1 MTSLDICII
10 RQTTICVNRFFK
22 KNFTID
28 SAQKLLDEFRN
39 TKQAMLLLLPL
50 INNLQNLSPLEV
62 IGLKKSLDQDQALP
76 ILNIWSILNQCGVA
90 DDQGRIVSGEVLSDF
105 LTLASADPQERRA
118 FIEALQP
125 LDPLRR
131 FYDIVLASP
140 NDNSKTLLDAI
151 AKRVGKSARVDIAKE
166 PTFEESL
173 LAAFEKHGD
182 FSNGELSSPSLS
194 SAPYRILWTYR
205 GDLADG
211 FEAYFTPS
219 QLAQKN
225 IYRLVSE
232 GRFDELEKLQDA
244 RSIPAFKAW
253 HRMSDQSAPP
263 ILKSHVFLHLG
274 KKTLRWS
281 LYSTMKIAPG
291 ETSFLFEKIKGEMEN
306 SRHQLSDGWV
316 ITGPPTHKNLSLSKN
331 ISRIPID
338 NESLYIQK
346 SIKAWQECRALIKSI
361 GKPATEM

>member
-1 MTSLDICII
+1 
-10 RQTTICVNRFFK
+10 
-22 KNFTID
+22 
-28 SAQKLLDEFRN
+28 
-39 TKQAMLLLLPL
+39 MLLLLHL
-50 INNLQNLSPLEV
+50 TKNLQNLSPLEV
-62 IGLKKSLDQDQALP
+62 IGLKKSLEQDEALP

-90 DDQGRIVSGEVLSDF
+90 DGQGRIVSNEVLSDF
-105 LTLASADPQERRA
+105 LTLASANPQERQA

-131 FYDIVLASP
+131 FHDIVLTTP

-182 FSNGELSSPSLS
+182 FSNGELSPPSLS
-194 SAPYRILWTYR
+194 SAPYRILWTWK

-211 FEAYFTPS
+211 FEDYLTPS

-225 IYRLVSE
+225 TYRLVSE

-263 ILKSHVFLHLG
+263 IIKSHVFLHLG

-291 ETSFLFEKIKGEMEN
+291 ETSFLLEKIKCAMEN
-306 SRHQLSDGWV
+306 CSHLLPNDWT
-316 ITGPPTHKNLSLSKN
+316 IAGPPSHKNLSISKSFFK
-331 ISRIPID
+331 ISLD
-338 NESLYIQK
+338 QDTSYIYHTL
-346 SIKAWQECRALIKSI
+346 KAWHECKQLLEYIRQSASN
-361 GKPATEM
+361 M

>member
-1 MTSLDICII
+1 LKSIQYTKY
-10 RQTTICVNRFFK
+10 VNRFFT

-28 SAQKLLDEFRN
+28 SVQKLLDEFRN

-50 INNLQNLSPLEV
+50 IKNLQNLSALEV
-62 IGLKKSLDQDQALP
+62 IGLKKSLEQDKALSL
-76 ILNIWSILNQCGVA
+76 LNVLSILNQCGLA
-90 DDQGRIVSGEVLSDF
+90 DDQGQIVSDEVLSDF
-105 LTLASADPQERRA
+105 LTLASANPQERQA

-131 FYDIVLASP
+131 FHDIVLADP
-140 NDNSKTLLDAI
+140 GDNSKTLLDAI

-211 FEAYFTPS
+211 FEANLTPS

-263 ILKSHVFLHLG
+263 IIKSHVFLHLG

-316 ITGPPTHKNLSLSKN
+316 IAGPPSHRNLSISKIFERN
-331 ISRIPID
+331 SLD
-338 NESLYIQK
+338 ELSLYIEY

-361 GKPATEM
+361 GKPSTGM

>member
-1 MTSLDICII
+1 
-10 RQTTICVNRFFK
+10 
-22 KNFTID
+22 
-28 SAQKLLDEFRN
+28 
-39 TKQAMLLLLPL
+39 MLLLLRPL
-50 INNLQNLSPLEV
+50 SQ
-62 IGLKKSLDQDQALP
+62 GLLTLTALDILGIKKSLEKNEVLP
-76 ILNIWSILNQCGVA
+76 ILNVCSVLNQCGVTETN
-90 DDQGRIVSGEVLSDF
+90 GRIVSNELLSDF
-105 LTLASADPQERRA
+105 MTLSGASPQEQQA
-118 FIEALQP
+118 FVEALP
-125 LDPLRR
+125 SLDPMRR
-131 FYDIVLASP
+131 FYDVVLSNP
-140 NDNSKTLLDAI
+140 CENSQALLDAI
-151 AKRVGKSARVDIAKE
+151 ARRLGGNATAEIRKE
-166 PTFEESL
+166 PSFEERL
-173 LAAFEKHGD
+173 LAAFEQGGD
-182 FSNGELSSPSLS
+182 FSDGELSAPSLS

-263 ILKSHVFLHLG
+263 IIKSHVFLHLG

-291 ETSFLFEKIKGEMEN
+291 ETSFLFEKIKNAFEN

-316 ITGPPTHKNLSLSKN
+316 IAGPPSHRNLSISKIFERN
-331 ISRIPID
+331 SLD
-338 NESLYIQK
+338 ELSLYIEY
-346 SIKAWQECRALIKSI
+346 SIKAWQECQALIKSI
-361 GKPATEM
+361 GKPSTGM

>member
-1 MTSLDICII
+1 
-10 RQTTICVNRFFK
+10 V
-22 KNFTID
+22 
-28 SAQKLLDEFRN
+28 QKLLDEFSN

-50 INNLQNLSPLEV
+50 IKNLQNLSPLEV
-62 IGLKKSLDQDQALP
+62 IGLKKSLEQDQALP
-76 ILNIWSILNQCGVA
+76 LLSVWSILNQCGVA
-90 DDQGRIVSGEVLSDF
+90 DDQGRIVNGEVLSDF
-105 LTLASADPQERRA
+105 LTLASADPQERQA
-118 FIEALQP
+118 FIEALEP

-131 FYDIVLASP
+131 FHDIVLVSP

-151 AKRVGKSARVDIAKE
+151 AKRVGKSARVEIAKD

-211 FEAYFTPS
+211 FEANLTPS

-263 ILKSHVFLHLG
+263 IIKSHVFLHLG

-316 ITGPPTHKNLSLSKN
+316 IAGPPSHSNLSISKN
-331 ISRIPID
+331 IPRNPLDEI
-338 NESLYIQK
+338 SLYIQHTF
-346 SIKAWQECRALIKSI
+346 KAWQECRALIKSI
-361 GKPATEM
+361 GKPSTGM

>member
-1 MTSLDICII
+1 
-10 RQTTICVNRFFK
+10 
-22 KNFTID
+22 
-28 SAQKLLDEFRN
+28 
-39 TKQAMLLLLPL
+39 MLLLLRPL
-50 INNLQNLSPLEV
+50 SQ
-62 IGLKKSLDQDQALP
+62 GLLTLTALDILGIKKSLEKNEVLP
-76 ILNIWSILNQCGVA
+76 ILNVCSVLNQCGVTETN
-90 DDQGRIVSGEVLSDF
+90 GRIVSNELLSDF
-105 LTLASADPQERRA
+105 MTLSGASPQEQQA
-118 FIEALQP
+118 FVEALP
-125 LDPLRR
+125 SLDPMRR
-131 FYDIVLASP
+131 FYDVVLSNP
-140 NDNSKTLLDAI
+140 CENSQALLDAI
-151 AKRVGKSARVDIAKE
+151 ARRLGGNATAEIRKE
-166 PTFEESL
+166 PSFEERL
-173 LAAFEKHGD
+173 LAAFEQGGD
-182 FSNGELSSPSLS
+182 FSDGELSAPSLS

-263 ILKSHVFLHLG
+263 IIKSHVFLHLG

-316 ITGPPTHKNLSLSKN
+316 IAGPPSHRNLSISKIFERN
-331 ISRIPID
+331 SLD
-338 NESLYIQK
+338 ELSLYIEY
-346 SIKAWQECRALIKSI
+346 SIKAWQECQALIKSI
-361 GKPATEM
+361 GKPSTGM

>member
-1 MTSLDICII
+1 
-10 RQTTICVNRFFK
+10 
-22 KNFTID
+22 
-28 SAQKLLDEFRN
+28 
-39 TKQAMLLLLPL
+39 MLLLLRPL
-50 INNLQNLSPLEV
+50 SQGLSTLTALD
-62 IGLKKSLDQDQALP
+62 ILGIKKSLEKNEALSVFNV
-76 ILNIWSILNQCGVA
+76 LSILSQCGVA
-90 DDQGRIVSGEVLSDF
+90 DDQGRIVNNEVLSDF
-105 LTLASADPQERRA
+105 LTLSSANPQELQS
-118 FIEALQP
+118 FIQALSP
-125 LDPLRR
+125 SDPLRK
-131 FYDIVLASP
+131 FHDVVLAVPS
-140 NDNSKTLLDAI
+140 DNSKALLDAI

-219 QLAQKN
+219 QLTQKN

-263 ILKSHVFLHLG
+263 IIKSHVFLHLG

-306 SRHQLSDGWV
+306 CRHQLSDGWV
-316 ITGPPTHKNLSLSKN
+316 IAGPPSHSNLSISKN
-331 ISRIPID
+331 IPRNPLDELSF
-338 NESLYIQK
+338 YIQHTF
-346 SIKAWQECRALIKSI
+346 KAWQECRALIKSI
-361 GKPATEM
+361 GKPSTGM